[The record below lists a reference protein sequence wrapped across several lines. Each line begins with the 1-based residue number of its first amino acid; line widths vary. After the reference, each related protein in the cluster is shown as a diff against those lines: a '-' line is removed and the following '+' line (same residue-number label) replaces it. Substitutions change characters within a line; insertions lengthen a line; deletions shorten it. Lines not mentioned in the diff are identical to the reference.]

1 MTYTRIVR
9 NVYERSSMFKDTK
22 AATPPRWMFWEDREL
37 QKWFDEVREAERE

>member
-9 NVYERSSMFKDTK
+9 NVYERSAMFKDPQ

-37 QKWFDEVREAERE
+37 QKWFDDVRDAERE